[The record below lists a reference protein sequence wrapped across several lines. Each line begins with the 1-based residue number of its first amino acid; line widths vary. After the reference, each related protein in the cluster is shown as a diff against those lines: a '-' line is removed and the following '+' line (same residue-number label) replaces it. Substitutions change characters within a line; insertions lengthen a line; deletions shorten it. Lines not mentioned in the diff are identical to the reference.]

1 MLDMNYR
8 NMRSK
13 HLRNKTKLLLLT
25 TTNRSGRIKSDSFTT
40 PTNLPLDLSNVSLK
54 YHLNMCKMMSYNGR

>member
-13 HLRNKTKLLLLT
+13 HFKNKTKLLLLI
-25 TTNRSGRIKSDSFTT
+25 TTNRSGRIQFDLSTAL
-40 PTNLPLDLSNVSLK
+40 TNLPPNLFSPSLK
-54 YHLNMCKMMSYNGR
+54 DHLNMCKRMSYNGR